1 MSLTKVSPTSLR
13 IPAATKR
20 SIAAAARRRGMSTP
34 KFIIEAA
41 LREASRARTAEEQL
55 ASELV
60 SVTRRHL
67 ARIEAVED
75 AEDARAGD
83 LEWERVK
90 AGKSSVRTAQ
100 EVKSALDLEDPG
112 GR

>member
-34 KFIIEAA
+34 KFIIEEA
-41 LREASRARTAEEQL
+41 LRARTAEEQL

-100 EVKSALDLEDPG
+100 EVKSALDL
-112 GR
+112 

>member
-1 MSLTKVSPTSLR
+1 
-13 IPAATKR
+13 
-20 SIAAAARRRGMSTP
+20 MSTP

-41 LREASRARTAEEQL
+41 LREASLARTAEEQL

-83 LEWERVK
+83 SEWERVK
-90 AGKSSVRTAQ
+90 AGKSNVRTAQ
-100 EVKSALDLEDPG
+100 EVKSALDL
-112 GR
+112 

>member
-1 MSLTKVSPTSLR
+1 
-13 IPAATKR
+13 
-20 SIAAAARRRGMSTP
+20 MSTQ

-41 LREASRARTAEEQL
+41 MREASRSRTAEEHL

-75 AEDARAGD
+75 AEDAQVGD

-90 AGKSSVRTAQ
+90 SGKSSVRTLREA
-100 EVKSALDLEDPG
+100 KDALG
-112 GR
+112 I

>member
-1 MSLTKVSPTSLR
+1 
-13 IPAATKR
+13 
-20 SIAAAARRRGMSTP
+20 MSTP

-41 LREASRARTAEEQL
+41 MREASRSRTAEEQL

-60 SVTRRHL
+60 SVTRRHI
-67 ARIEAVED
+67 ARIEAIEN

-90 AGKSSVRTAQ
+90 AGKSSVRSAQ
-100 EVKSALDLEDPG
+100 EVKGALGL
-112 GR
+112 

>member
-1 MSLTKVSPTSLR
+1 M
-13 IPAATKR
+13 
-20 SIAAAARRRGMSTP
+20 
-34 KFIIEAA
+34 
-41 LREASRARTAEEQL
+41 REASRYRSAEEQL

-83 LEWERVK
+83 LEWVRVK
-90 AGKSSVRTAQ
+90 SGKSGVRTLK
-100 EVKSALDLEDPG
+100 EVKDALGL
-112 GR
+112 

>member
-1 MSLTKVSPTSLR
+1 MRLTKVSPTSLR

-20 SIAAAARRRGMSTP
+20 SIGAAARRRGMSRA
-34 KFIIEAA
+34 KFIIEEA
-41 LREASRARTAEEQL
+41 LREASRACTAEEQL
-55 ASELV
+55 ASEPV

-75 AEDARAGD
+75 AEDARVCD

-90 AGKSSVRTAQ
+90 SGKSSVRTAQ
-100 EVKSALDLEDPG
+100 EVKSALDL
-112 GR
+112 

>member
-1 MSLTKVSPTSLR
+1 
-13 IPAATKR
+13 
-20 SIAAAARRRGMSTP
+20 MSTP

-75 AEDARAGD
+75 AEDARVGD
-83 LEWERVK
+83 LEWERVR

-100 EVKSALDLEDPG
+100 EVKSALDL
-112 GR
+112 

>member
-1 MSLTKVSPTSLR
+1 MSATKVSPTSLR

-100 EVKSALDLEDPG
+100 EAKSALDL
-112 GR
+112 

>member
-1 MSLTKVSPTSLR
+1 MSSTKVSPTSLR

-20 SIAAAARRRGMSTP
+20 SIAAAAKRRGMSTP

-41 LREASRARTAEEQL
+41 MREASRSRSAEEQL

-67 ARIEAVED
+67 ARIEAVEE

-83 LEWERVK
+83 LEWVRVK
-90 AGKSSVRTAQ
+90 SGKSGVRTLK
-100 EVKSALDLEDPG
+100 EVKDALGL
-112 GR
+112 